1 MIILLNK
8 ANKAAF
14 PALLDDM
21 FAARH
26 DVFVG
31 LKKWEELRRPDGRDI
46 DDWDRDDTV
55 YLLAVSGERVLGGV
69 RFTGPQG
76 PTLSETIHPELF
88 EDGPPRDD
96 QFLEMSRL
104 FARPEA
110 VAKDGQSPV
119 VSELLVACAEFAR
132 IVGSRGSLMITEL
145 HLVQNMLAWGANP
158 EPLGLPR
165 RTRDGTVLAVMSHAS
180 AFAARNL
187 RKARGIERPVICW
200 QASPRDRP
208 RTYADLLGIDPFDS
222 AWSPPDDLTPIERAH
237 LLPKDLAERF
247 WPARTA

>member
-26 DVFVG
+26 EVFVG
-31 LKKWEELRRPDGRDI
+31 LKKWEELRRPDGREI

-69 RFTGPQG
+69 RFTGPQA
-76 PTLSETIHPELF
+76 PTLSEVIHPELF
-88 EDGPPRDD
+88 EGGPPRDD
-96 QFLEMSRL
+96 RFLEMSRL

-110 VAKDGQSPV
+110 VTKDGQSPV

-187 RKARGIERPVICW
+187 RKARGIERPVIFW

-208 RTYADLLGIDPFDS
+208 RTYADLLGIDPFDN

-247 WPARTA
+247 WPKRTA